1 MSQAEPANGVPAA
14 SLFGFRGRIGPKR
27 YWAHIAGAL
36 VALIATF
43 AFAASAM
50 DPRGESGTVFLA
62 FPLFGLFVWILAAA
76 MTQRLRDAGKPPFLA
91 LVFMAVLLGS
101 IFLGLA
107 LIEDA
112 PFIGPIGFFAILAV
126 VGHSDTLFAVR
137 NPDAT

>member
-1 MSQAEPANGVPAA
+1 MSEAEPKPAPTG
-14 SLFGFRGRIGPKR
+14 SVFWFTGRISAKR
-27 YWAHIAGAL
+27 YWAHVAGAL
-36 VALIATF
+36 AVLAATVFLLGIA
-43 AFAASAM
+43 S
-50 DPRGESGTVFLA
+50 DPRGQSDPAILVVV
-62 FPLFGLFVWILAAA
+62 LFVLFVWILAAA